1 MSVYKRALQLLPKG
15 LAVGMQVAS
24 RCYSVLLKTCK
35 VAGGNLEPSSCKTQT
50 LVELFQC
57 MSGFDEPQFLDA
69 VTAATVRYTDHKV
82 NTSVCNIQHVSR
94 LEDITAGD
102 DFLGLC
108 DQKSSYKHV
117 FNFVRLRSYYRL

>member
-1 MSVYKRALQLLPKG
+1 MLVYKHALQLLPKG

-24 RCYSVLLKTCK
+24 HCYSVLLKTCK
-35 VAGGNLEPSSCKTQT
+35 AAGGNLEPSSCKTQT

-82 NTSVCNIQHVSR
+82 NTSVYNMCI
-94 LEDITAGD
+94 L
-102 DFLGLC
+102 L
-108 DQKSSYKHV
+108 
-117 FNFVRLRSYYRL
+117 